1 MVQVRH
7 ISFKDW
13 NPIGKPHKK
22 THEQSGDS
30 PSRVKNGTLNNA
42 SSSRKISTENK
53 DPFGEAATLEL
64 SHDYVKEQ
72 AASANMVSASRAA
85 VRTLKV
91 GSTGDDVKAL
101 QTNLNLLGYNAG
113 TPDGI
118 FGNGTKN
125 AVISFQKTYGL
136 SADGIAGKNTL
147 DAIST
152 TINRKNKNILSK
164 GQVSNDV
171 KNLQNDLISL
181 GYLTGKADGAFGK
194 NTENAVIAFQKKYGL
209 TPDGLVG
216 STTKSKIAEALKS
229 QGSGTTTPS
238 GPSGNT
244 ETIQRYLDNL
254 KNNTSL
260 GLSNEKKS
268 AMLAA
273 AEKLLNDGYEVEFV
287 AGVLGNIQS
296 EGTIGKFESSAYISN
311 PDAEPLYLKYMDE
324 HFDYR
329 KKFSGKSIRDVGISA
344 ALELQKNAENS
355 NFQGKFGLGMIQWTG
370 SRTGGLL
377 SYYQKYAS
385 SDKPTED
392 ECIKAEINFMVDELK
407 SSSYSYIYA
416 NWKKNPTAA
425 NAGKLICE
433 EYERPKDKTTQSPI
447 RANNAEKIYNIM
459 LGK

>member
-1 MVQVRH
+1 MENRTL
-7 ISFKDW
+7 S
-13 NPIGKPHKK
+13 NG
-22 THEQSGDS
+22 GLN
-30 PSRVKNGTLNNA
+30 RKN
-42 SSSRKISTENK
+42 SSEKR
-53 DPFGEAATLEL
+53 DPFGVAATLEL
-64 SHDYVKEQ
+64 SHDYTKEKT
-72 AASANMVSASRAA
+72 ASVNMVSASAA
-85 VRTLKV
+85 TTRTLKV
-91 GSTGDDVKAL
+91 GCTGEDVKEL
-101 QTNLNLLGYNAG
+101 QKNLNLLGYNAG

-118 FGNGTKN
+118 YGNGTKD

-136 SADGIAGKNTL
+136 SADGIAGTNTL

-152 TINRKNKNILSK
+152 TVNRKNKNILSK
-164 GQVSNDV
+164 GQVSSDV
-171 KNLQNDLISL
+171 KDLQNNLISL
-181 GYLTGKADGAFGK
+181 GYLTGKADGVFGK
-194 NTENAVIAFQKKYGL
+194 NTENAVIAFQKEYGL

-216 STTKSKIAEALKS
+216 SATKAKIAEVLKS
-229 QGSGTTTPS
+229 QGSGTTTPPV
-238 GPSGNT
+238 PSGNT

-287 AGVLGNIQS
+287 AGVLGNIQN

-311 PDAEPLYLKYMDE
+311 PSAEPAYLKYMDDN
-324 HFDYR
+324 FQYR
-329 KKFSGKSIRDVGISA
+329 EKFSGKSIRDVGISA

-385 SDKPTED
+385 SDKPTVD
-392 ECIKAEINFMVDELK
+392 ECIKAEINFMGDELK

-416 NWKKNPTAA
+416 NWKNNPTAA

-433 EYERPKDKTTQSPI
+433 EYENPKDKKTQSPI
-447 RANNAEKIYNIM
+447 RAENAERIYNIM

>member
-85 VRTLKV
+85 ARTLKV

-216 STTKSKIAEALKS
+216 STTKSKIAEALKNPTPVIPTGVYAPVTNGKQMNVPDPGTKIDVSLGTDKPSIKATVTNTNCWTIEYSIEGCRKNFPNALCTKRLNSALEKFSYNSGKADLLQLEVPGLGKCYAGAMVEGFGNIGDVAEITLDDGTKFNFMLLDVKSTKHKSSELSPNNQCQNAWGHGYMSDNNSKVQLSICEFITS
-229 QGSGTTTPS
+229 QTPNGVSSAKNCPS
-238 GPSGNT
+238 GAFLNG
-244 ETIQRYLDNL
+244 RYV
-254 KNNTSL
+254 
-260 GLSNEKKS
+260 KS
-268 AMLAA
+268 AKIIGHA
-273 AEKLLNDGYEVEFV
+273 
-287 AGVLGNIQS
+287 NI
-296 EGTIGKFESSAYISN
+296 E
-311 PDAEPLYLKYMDE
+311 
-324 HFDYR
+324 
-329 KKFSGKSIRDVGISA
+329 
-344 ALELQKNAENS
+344 
-355 NFQGKFGLGMIQWTG
+355 
-370 SRTGGLL
+370 
-377 SYYQKYAS
+377 
-385 SDKPTED
+385 
-392 ECIKAEINFMVDELK
+392 
-407 SSSYSYIYA
+407 
-416 NWKKNPTAA
+416 
-425 NAGKLICE
+425 
-433 EYERPKDKTTQSPI
+433 
-447 RANNAEKIYNIM
+447 
-459 LGK
+459 

>member
-1 MVQVRH
+1 M
-7 ISFKDW
+7 
-13 NPIGKPHKK
+13 
-22 THEQSGDS
+22 
-30 PSRVKNGTLNNA
+30 
-42 SSSRKISTENK
+42 
-53 DPFGEAATLEL
+53 
-64 SHDYVKEQ
+64 
-72 AASANMVSASRAA
+72 
-85 VRTLKV
+85 
-91 GSTGDDVKAL
+91 AL
-101 QTNLNLLGYNAG
+101 NLNLLGYNAG

-125 AVISFQKTYGL
+125 AVISFQKVYGL
-136 SADGIAGKNTL
+136 SADGIAGTNTL

-152 TINRKNKNILSK
+152 TVNRKNKNILSK

-171 KNLQNDLISL
+171 KNLQNNLISL

-216 STTKSKIAEALKS
+216 SATKSKIEEVLKS

-238 GPSGNT
+238 VPSGNT

-311 PDAEPLYLKYMDE
+311 PDAEPPYLKYMDE

-377 SYYQKYAS
+377 SHYQKYAS

-433 EYERPKDKTTQSPI
+433 EYERPRDKITQSPI
-447 RANNAEKIYNIM
+447 RANNAEKIYNII

>member
-1 MVQVRH
+1 M
-7 ISFKDW
+7 KD
-13 NPIGKPHKK
+13 
-22 THEQSGDS
+22 
-30 PSRVKNGTLNNA
+30 GTLNEAGLN
-42 SSSRKISTENK
+42 RKNLTENK

-64 SHDYVKEQ
+64 THDYVKEK
-72 AASANMVSASRAA
+72 AASADMVSASRAA
-85 VRTLKV
+85 TRTLKV
-91 GSTGDDVKAL
+91 GSRGDDVKTL
-101 QTNLNLLGYNAG
+101 QANLNLLGYNAG

-136 SADGIAGKNTL
+136 SADGIAGTNTL

-152 TINRKNKNILSK
+152 TVNRKNKNILSK

-171 KNLQNDLISL
+171 KDLQNNLITL
-181 GYLTGKADGAFGK
+181 GYLSGTADGAFGK

-260 GLSNEKKS
+260 GLSNEKRS

-273 AEKLLNDGYEVEFV
+273 AEKLLNDGYEVGFV
-287 AGVLGNIQS
+287 AGVLGNIQN

-370 SRTGGLL
+370 DRTGGLL

-407 SSSYSYIYA
+407 SSSYFYIYA
-416 NWKKNPTAA
+416 NWKNNPTAA

-433 EYERPKDKTTQSPI
+433 EYERPKDKITEPPI
-447 RANNAEKIYNIM
+447 RAKNAERIYNIM

>member
-42 SSSRKISTENK
+42 SSSRNISTENK
-53 DPFGEAATLEL
+53 DPLGEAATLEL

-85 VRTLKV
+85 ARTLKV

-125 AVISFQKTYGL
+125 AVISFQKVYGL
-136 SADGIAGKNTL
+136 SADGIAGTNTL

-152 TINRKNKNILSK
+152 TVNRKNKNILSK

-171 KNLQNDLISL
+171 KNLQNNLISL

-216 STTKSKIAEALKS
+216 STTKSKIEEVLKS

-238 GPSGNT
+238 VPSGNT

-260 GLSNEKKS
+260 GLSNEKN
-268 AMLAA
+268 L
-273 AEKLLNDGYEVEFV
+273 
-287 AGVLGNIQS
+287 
-296 EGTIGKFESSAYISN
+296 
-311 PDAEPLYLKYMDE
+311 
-324 HFDYR
+324 R
-329 KKFSGKSIRDVGISA
+329 CW
-344 ALELQKNAENS
+344 LQPR
-355 NFQGKFGLGMIQWTG
+355 NF
-370 SRTGGLL
+370 
-377 SYYQKYAS
+377 
-385 SDKPTED
+385 
-392 ECIKAEINFMVDELK
+392 
-407 SSSYSYIYA
+407 
-416 NWKKNPTAA
+416 
-425 NAGKLICE
+425 
-433 EYERPKDKTTQSPI
+433 
-447 RANNAEKIYNIM
+447 
-459 LGK
+459 